1 MIETQHKEFKENW
14 REENLKS
21 ITAFANTRGGV
32 LFIGVDDSGVVKGLK
47 GIKNVLETIPNI
59 INNKL
64 SIIPSVIEKEEQDKG
79 YIEIVVGESS
89 VPISYNGRYYIRSGS
104 TNQELQGTTLSE
116 FLLKKS
122 GRTWDEIEI
131 KEANFD
137 DDIDTVT
144 IKRFKSFAR
153 ERIPDIEY
161 ENDER
166 VILQK
171 MNLDSVNL
179 KRASVIL
186 FGKNPQ
192 QFFGS
197 AIVKI
202 AYFISASDI
211 DMQNEVR
218 GNLFEQAETT
228 IDILRNKYLK
238 SKIEYEG
245 IERKDILDYPLPAIR
260 EALLNALVHRNYS
273 TTSAIQIRV
282 FDDKL
287 EFINEG
293 SLPPEISL
301 ASLKGS
307 HISKPRNILIA
318 EVFQKAGFIE
328 TWGRGT
334 NKIIQSCKDAGL
346 PEPDFKAENGV
357 FTLTFYKD
365 KWNQENLKQ
374 TGLHPRQ
381 IKAVLY
387 VQREGRI
394 TSAIYQKMNSVKNRQ
409 ATIDLNDLVERD
421 ILENIGKGRGS
432 YYKLKPDR

>member
-1 MIETQHKEFKENW
+1 MKF
-14 REENLKS
+14 
-21 ITAFANTRGGV
+21 
-32 LFIGVDDSGVVKGLK
+32 VDNFSGL
-47 GIKNVLETIPNI
+47 N
-59 INNKL
+59 
-64 SIIPSVIEKEEQDKG
+64 
-79 YIEIVVGESS
+79 
-89 VPISYNGRYYIRSGS
+89 SY
-104 TNQELQGTTLSE
+104 
-116 FLLKKS
+116 
-122 GRTWDEIEI
+122 
-131 KEANFD
+131 
-137 DDIDTVT
+137 
-144 IKRFKSFAR
+144 KRFKNFAR

-166 VILQK
+166 IILQK
-171 MNLDSVNL
+171 LNLDSVNL

-197 AIVKI
+197 AVVKI

-228 IDILRNKYLK
+228 IDILRTKYLK
-238 SKIEYEG
+238 SKIEYEVL
-245 IERKDILDYPLPAIR
+245 ERKDILDYPLPAIR

-293 SLPPEISL
+293 SLPPEIPL

-357 FTLTFYKD
+357 FILTIYKD
-365 KWNQENLKQ
+365 KWNEDNLKQ

-381 IKAVLY
+381 IKAILY
-387 VQREGRI
+387 IQREGRI
-394 TSAIYQKMNSVKNRQ
+394 TNSVYQKLNKIQKRQ
-409 ATIDLNDLVERD
+409 ASDDLEELFSKGYIEK
-421 ILENIGKGRGS
+421 IGTTGKGT
-432 YYKLKPDR
+432 YYKLKGR